1 MLYLDEVVLTLKE
14 FIQFIHY
21 NYFIMRRITMVLSV
35 ALAVVLCACAG
46 NKSQQESQQSNNEN
60 MEKKTTLV
68 AYFSATGTTKA
79 AAEKLAQVVDADLHE
94 IQPEQPYTDADLDW
108 HNQQSRSSVEMKD
121 KSSRPAIKNK
131 VENMDQYTTV
141 YIGYPIWW
149 YIAPTIINTF
159 VEQYNLEGKTV
170 IPFFTSGGSE
180 AGETMKYLTP
190 SAPKANWKAPIN
202 LTGKSQNE
210 IEKLVK

>member
-1 MLYLDEVVLTLKE
+1 MKRLTT
-14 FIQFIHY
+14 I
-21 NYFIMRRITMVLSV
+21 LSV
-35 ALAVVLCACAG
+35 AVAIALCACAG
-46 NKSQQESQQSNNEN
+46 NKSQQDSQQSNTEN

-79 AAEKLAQVVDADLHE
+79 AAEKLAQAVDADLHE

-108 HNQQSRSSVEMKD
+108 RNQQSRSSVEMKD

-131 VENMDQYTTV
+131 VENMNQYTTV

-170 IPFFTSGGSE
+170 IPFFTSGGSG

-190 SAPKANWKAPIN
+190 SAPKANWKEPIN
-202 LTGKSQNE
+202 LTGKSKGE

>member
-1 MLYLDEVVLTLKE
+1 MQIELIKFNHKVV
-14 FIQFIHY
+14 
-21 NYFIMRRITMVLSV
+21 TMKRLSIILSV
-35 ALAVVLCACAG
+35 SLAVVMCACAG
-46 NKSQQESQQSNNEN
+46 NKSQQGSQNSNNEN

-149 YIAPTIINTF
+149 YVAPTIINTF

-170 IPFFTSGGSE
+170 IPFFTSGGSG

-190 SAPKANWKAPIN
+190 SAPKANWKEPLN
-202 LTGKSQNE
+202 LNGMNVDGIKS
-210 IEKLVK
+210 LVDSIK

>member
-1 MLYLDEVVLTLKE
+1 MFTMKRLTT
-14 FIQFIHY
+14 I
-21 NYFIMRRITMVLSV
+21 LSV
-35 ALAVVLCACAG
+35 AVAIALCACAG
-46 NKSQQESQQSNNEN
+46 NKSQQDSQQSNTEN

-79 AAEKLAQVVDADLHE
+79 AAEKLAQAVDADLHE

-108 HNQQSRSSVEMKD
+108 RNQQSRSSVEMKD

-149 YIAPTIINTF
+149 YIAPTIVNTF

-170 IPFFTSGGSE
+170 IPFFTSGGSG

-190 SAPKANWKAPIN
+190 SAPKANWKEPIN
-202 LTGKSQNE
+202 LTGKSKGE

>member
-1 MLYLDEVVLTLKE
+1 MKRLS
-14 FIQFIHY
+14 II
-21 NYFIMRRITMVLSV
+21 LSV
-35 ALAVVLCACAG
+35 AIAVVLGACAG
-46 NKSQQESQQSNNEN
+46 NKSHKASDQQNNEKD
-60 MEKKTTLV
+60 MKKKTTLV

-79 AAEKLAQVVDADLHE
+79 AAKKLAEVVDGDIHE

-108 HNQQSRSSVEMKD
+108 HNQKSRSSVEMKD

-190 SAPKANWKAPIN
+190 SAPKANWKEPIN
-202 LTGKSQNE
+202 LTGKSKE
-210 IEKLVK
+210 DIKKLIK

>member
-1 MLYLDEVVLTLKE
+1 MKRLTT
-14 FIQFIHY
+14 I
-21 NYFIMRRITMVLSV
+21 V
-35 ALAVVLCACAG
+35 ALSITINLCACAG
-46 NKSQQESQQSNNEN
+46 NKEQQGSAQQNNSEK

-79 AAEKLAQVVDADLHE
+79 AAEKLAELVNADIHE
-94 IQPEQPYTDADLDW
+94 IQPKQPYTDADLDW

-131 VENMDQYTTV
+131 VENMDQYNTV

-170 IPFFTSGGSE
+170 IPFFTSGKE
-180 AGETMKYLTP
+180 
-190 SAPKANWKAPIN
+190 
-202 LTGKSQNE
+202 E
-210 IEKLVK
+210 IKKLVK

>member
-1 MLYLDEVVLTLKE
+1 MKRLS
-14 FIQFIHY
+14 II
-21 NYFIMRRITMVLSV
+21 LSV
-35 ALAVVLCACAG
+35 SLAVVMCACAG
-46 NKSQQESQQSNNEN
+46 NKSQQGSQNSNNEN

-108 HNQQSRSSVEMKD
+108 HNQQSRSSVEMKE

-149 YIAPTIINTF
+149 YVAPTIINTF

-170 IPFFTSGGSE
+170 IPFFTSGGSG

-190 SAPKANWKAPIN
+190 SAPKANWKEPLN
-202 LTGKSQNE
+202 LNGMNVDGIKSLLDS
-210 IEKLVK
+210 IK